1 MNSLLLRYYS
11 KIASNYFKKQTTA
24 RTFTVGSFLILVI
37 LLMVGVYLFFIE
49 GFNYIS
55 DSRYFG
61 EALFL
66 YLYEMFFPVLAFL
79 LAFSGVIFGIFSLF
93 QDKNDQWL
101 MASPNYKTLFKHKV
115 LTILISSS
123 WPIAVIALPFA
134 LAVGVFFGLSIFW
147 EIFLFVGILFFSL
160 IIILTSLGLIFL
172 IAGLL
177 LLLSKILKKNILKLS
192 WLTGFVLAFFLVIS
206 LFFGAPITKNRPGN
220 IFNAKDLGETLAG
233 TKKIEKQFKI
243 LPTHLPAKA
252 VFDLQKRNFQGLITP
267 LFFALGSF
275 AIVLA
280 GLFLANK
287 NFLFLWQRFQ
297 EGSFRA
303 EKKSTAA
310 KKRNA
315 FNKTQSLASVLF
327 IKEGLKLLRNKKNLL
342 WLVFTL
348 SLWFLYSGMN
358 YFFIKHSD
366 FKEADQAL
374 LPLAISALQFLVAIY
389 FTTALVLRFAFPSFS
404 EEKKSIWIIAGAPV
418 DLGKIFIHRAIFY
431 SLLFVLIG
439 FLFGFL
445 NLFQIE
451 SNWFRFLFTLDLFAL
466 SIVFVTILG
475 LSLGAIFPNFETD
488 DPQKLSTSLPGLG
501 FIFASLFYGG
511 LASFVF
517 YRFYFAGDWII
528 FWSFEFLSIILI
540 LILCLKSIK
549 KLRKR
554 DFVKIF

>member
-1 MNSLLLRYYS
+1 MLFRYYS
-11 KIASNYFKKQTTA
+11 KIVLAYFKKQTTA
-24 RTFTVGSFLILVI
+24 RVFTVGAFLILIV
-37 LLMVGVYLFFIE
+37 LLMVGVYLFFLE
-49 GFNYIS
+49 GFGYIS

-66 YLYEMFFPVLAFL
+66 YLYEMFFPILAFL

-93 QDKNDQWL
+93 QDKNDQWI
-101 MASPNYKTLFKHKV
+101 MASPNYQTLFRHKV
-115 LTILISSS
+115 FTVLISSS

-134 LAVGVFFGLSIFW
+134 LAVGVFFGLSLFW
-147 EIFLFVGILFFSL
+147 ELILFMGILFFSL
-160 IIILTSLGLIFL
+160 MVILASLDLIFL
-172 IAGLL
+172 IAGFLFL
-177 LLLSKILKKNILKLS
+177 ISKVFKKNLLKLN
-192 WLTGFVLAFFLVIS
+192 WLTGFVLAFFLMIS
-206 LFFGAPITKNRPGN
+206 ILFGIPVTENRPGN
-220 IFNAKDLGETLAG
+220 IFNAEDLGETFAG
-233 TKKIEKQFKI
+233 TEKIEKQFGV

-252 VFDLQKRNFQGLITP
+252 VFDLQKRDFQELTP
-267 LFFALGSF
+267 TLAIALGSF
-275 AIVLA
+275 AVILT
-280 GLFLANK
+280 GLFLASK
-287 NFLFLWQRFQ
+287 NFLFLWQKFQ

-303 EKKSTAA
+303 ERKSTTA

-315 FNKTQSLASVLF
+315 FDKTQSLMGVLF
-327 IKEGLKLLRNKKNLL
+327 VKEGLKLLRNKKNLL
-342 WLVFTL
+342 WLIFSL
-348 SLWFLYSGMN
+348 ALWFLYSGMN

-374 LPLAISALQFLVAIY
+374 LPLAISALQFLVAVY

-404 EEKKSIWIIAGAPV
+404 EEKKSIWIIAGAPI
-418 DLGKIFIHRAIFY
+418 DLGKIFVHRAVFY

-451 SNWFRFLFTLDLFAL
+451 SNWLRFLLTLDLFAL
-466 SIVFVTILG
+466 SIIFVTVLG

-517 YRFYFAGDWII
+517 YRFYFAEDWLI
-528 FWSFEFLSIILI
+528 FWSFEILSAILIIL
-540 LILCLKSIK
+540 LCLKSIRS
-549 KLRKR
+549 LRKR